1 MVSKFAYFVKLTK
14 DYQSTKFQLCRLS
27 GSSLQHNNDVMMT
40 SFGIL
45 GFKISISCKPG
56 YKLLKYLAEPIS
68 ESLSLIVNESFL
80 NGIYLDKLKPAKVV
94 ALHKKG
100 ASDNPTNYRP
110 ISLLSVFS
118 KIIGKL
124 VHKRL
129 YDFLELSDV
138 IHPLQFGFRK
148 KHSTAHALISLTE
161 KIKKTIDDGNYGC
174 GVFIDLKKAFDTVN
188 HDILL
193 KKLEHYGMRSVP
205 LEWFRSYL
213 TNRKQYVSVC
223 GNTSETLEIT
233 CGVPQGSVLGP
244 LLFLLYI
251 NDLPSV
257 SRKLTFF
264 LFADD
269 TNIYC
274 ESSDVVDIQK
284 TVNKELRNVREWLE
298 ANRLVLNIEK
308 TNFVIFY
315 SPRNKPDMNFVLK
328 FGRKKIIQETCVK
341 FLGLLLD
348 SHLSWKPHITELAKK
363 LSRTVGLFYKIR
375 HYAPEDTLK
384 LLYYCIFFPFLPY
397 GIHVWGLTYP
407 TYFETVFILQ
417 KRILKAITF
426 SDE

>member
-1 MVSKFAYFVKLTK
+1 
-14 DYQSTKFQLCRLS
+14 
-27 GSSLQHNNDVMMT
+27 MT

-80 NGIYLDKLKPAKVV
+80 NGIYLDKLKTAKVV

-100 ASDNPTNYRP
+100 ASDNPTYYRP

-174 GVFIDLKKAFDTVN
+174 GAFIDLKKAFDTVN

-193 KKLEHYGMRSVP
+193 KKLEHYGIRGIP

-223 GNTSETLEIT
+223 GNTLETLEIT
-233 CGVPQGSVLGP
+233 CGVPQGSDLGP

-257 SRKLTFF
+257 SR
-264 LFADD
+264 
-269 TNIYC
+269 
-274 ESSDVVDIQK
+274 S
-284 TVNKELRNVREWLE
+284 
-298 ANRLVLNIEK
+298 
-308 TNFVIFY
+308 
-315 SPRNKPDMNFVLK
+315 
-328 FGRKKIIQETCVK
+328 
-341 FLGLLLD
+341 
-348 SHLSWKPHITELAKK
+348 
-363 LSRTVGLFYKIR
+363 
-375 HYAPEDTLK
+375 
-384 LLYYCIFFPFLPY
+384 
-397 GIHVWGLTYP
+397 
-407 TYFETVFILQ
+407 
-417 KRILKAITF
+417 
-426 SDE
+426 

>member
-1 MVSKFAYFVKLTK
+1 MVFA
-14 DYQSTKFQLCRLS
+14 
-27 GSSLQHNNDVMMT
+27 
-40 SFGIL
+40 
-45 GFKISISCKPG
+45 
-56 YKLLKYLAEPIS
+56 
-68 ESLSLIVNESFL
+68 
-80 NGIYLDKLKPAKVV
+80 
-94 ALHKKG
+94 
-100 ASDNPTNYRP
+100 
-110 ISLLSVFS
+110 
-118 KIIGKL
+118 
-124 VHKRL
+124 
-129 YDFLELSDV
+129 
-138 IHPLQFGFRK
+138 K

-193 KKLEHYGMRSVP
+193 KKLEHYGIRGVP

-269 TNIYC
+269 TNIYY

-298 ANRLVLNIEK
+298 ANRLALNIEK

-348 SHLSWKPHITELAKK
+348 SHLSWKPHITELAKN

-384 LLYYCIFFPFLPY
+384 LLYYGIFFPFLPY